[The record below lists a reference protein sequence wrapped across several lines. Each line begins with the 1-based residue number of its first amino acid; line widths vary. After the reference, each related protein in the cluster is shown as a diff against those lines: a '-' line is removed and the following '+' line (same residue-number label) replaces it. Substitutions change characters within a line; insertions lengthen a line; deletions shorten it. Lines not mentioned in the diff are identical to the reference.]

1 MDCVRSTS
9 KLTVDIPRE
18 STAQFCRNCER
29 FLVPP
34 QTWVTAEPESRE
46 LLALLLKKLPGISAK
61 NNIRLVDAGFIWTE
75 PHSKRIKVNVTV
87 QGEAQTGSG
96 IILQETFVVEFVVVN
111 TQCSDCARSFTVH
124 TWRSLVQ
131 LRQKVK
137 HKKTFLYLEQLI
149 LRHNAH
155 VDTVSISESRD
166 GIDFFYMH
174 PSHAVKMVDFLSN
187 IAPVRQQRSEQLI
200 SQDTQNGTN
209 TYKFSHSVEIAP
221 ICRDDLVVL
230 PASLAAKMGSIGRIV
245 LCTKITSAIQFLD
258 FNTLQTADLPGNIY
272 WRKPF
277 ASLATSSQL
286 VEFVVLDSE
295 ALGPMRGRWVLAD
308 VTVARSSD
316 MSSSFTVRSH
326 LGAFLHPGDT
336 VMGYY
341 TANSNYNSET
351 WDELVPGTQP
361 DVVLVKRTFP
371 RKHKKRVF
379 KLKRMAKE
387 HQDSML
393 DDEQQNN
400 DYEAFLEEL
409 EEDPELR
416 QTVNLYKDT
425 EAIEA
430 LARNPSVDGEDQG
443 PHIEI
448 SELLDDLTLN
458 D

>member
-1 MDCVRSTS
+1 M
-9 KLTVDIPRE
+9 
-18 STAQFCRNCER
+18 
-29 FLVPP
+29 
-34 QTWVTAEPESRE
+34 AEPESRE
-46 LLALLLKKLPGISAK
+46 LLALLLKKLPGLSAK

-96 IILQETFVVEFVVVN
+96 IILQETFPVEFVVVN
-111 TQCSDCARSFTVH
+111 TQCSDCARSFTIH
-124 TWRSLVQ
+124 TWRSSVQ

-137 HKKTFLYLEQLI
+137 HKKTFFYLEQLI

-187 IAPVRQQRSEQLI
+187 VAPIRQQRSEQLI
-200 SQDTQNGTN
+200 SQDTQTGTN

-221 ICRDDLVVL
+221 ICRDDLVIL
-230 PASLAAKMGSIGRIV
+230 PTALAAKMGNIGRVV
-245 LCTKITSAIQFLD
+245 LCSKITSAIQFLD
-258 FNTLQTADLPGNIY
+258 FNTLQTAELPGGVY
-272 WRKPF
+272 WRHPF
-277 ASLATSSQL
+277 LSLATASQL

-295 ALGPMRGRWVLAD
+295 PLGPMRGRWVLAD
-308 VTVARSSD
+308 VTIARSSD

-341 TANSNYNSET
+341 TVNSNYNSEA
-351 WDELVPGTQP
+351 WDELPPGSQP
-361 DVVLVKRTFP
+361 DVVLVKRVFVK
-371 RKHKKRVF
+371 KHKKRVF

-387 HQDSML
+387 HQDNML

-409 EEDPELR
+409 EDDPELR
-416 QTVNLYKDT
+416 QTVNLYKDNA
-425 EAIEA
+425 AIQA
-430 LARNPSVDGEDQG
+430 RARNLSAEEDEG
-443 PHIEI
+443 PHIDI
-448 SELLDDLTLN
+448 SELLDDLTIN
-458 D
+458 E